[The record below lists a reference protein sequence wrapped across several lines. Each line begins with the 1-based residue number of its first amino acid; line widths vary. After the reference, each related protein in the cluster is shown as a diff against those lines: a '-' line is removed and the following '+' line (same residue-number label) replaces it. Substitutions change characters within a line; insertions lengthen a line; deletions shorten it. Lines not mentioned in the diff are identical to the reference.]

1 MLFVCADE
9 LLWVIFLP
17 PPYGSGRVHGEV
29 LTTSSAV
36 SQSRDATVTAAHVAL
51 LACVCANSSDSSSYH
66 KRIKTIETVCIVQ
79 YSWIVL

>member
-9 LLWVIFLP
+9 LLWVIFLSP
-17 PPYGSGRVHGEV
+17 SGSGREHVEV

-51 LACVCANSSDSSSYH
+51 LACVCQFFRQQLVSQTD
-66 KRIKTIETVCIVQ
+66 
-79 YSWIVL
+79 